1 MATVSSNKVTGQK
14 VYIKSYGCQMNV
26 YDATRMADALASD
39 GFRETRDVDEADLV
53 VLNTCHIREKA
64 SEKVYSELG
73 RMKQLKEQRAGNG
86 RNTLIAV
93 AGCVAQADGA
103 EIIRRQPAVDI
114 VIGTQAYN
122 RLPEAVRR
130 ARRESGVVFA
140 EFDGG
145 DKFANLPSA
154 DPQQIQARGVSAFVT
169 VQEGCD
175 KFCSFCVVPYTRGL
189 ESSRTVAGIEDEV
202 ARLVD
207 GGVREVVLLGQNV
220 NAYHGLNADG
230 RETSLAG
237 LIEAL
242 SRNPRLLRIRY
253 TTSHPRDMATNL
265 IEAHRDV
272 GQLMPYIHL
281 PVQSGSD
288 RMLASMNRKH
298 RASDYLAVIERM
310 RAARPDIAF
319 SSDFIVGAPGETRH
333 DFEATLRLVR
343 EVGFAS
349 AYSFKYSARP
359 GTPASIAAD
368 QVDEQEKSERLAEL
382 QDLLES
388 QRRAFNATFVGRR
401 VPVLFEKRGR
411 HAGQIVGKSP

>member
-1 MATVSSNKVTGQK
+1 MLFRSFAT
-14 VYIKSYGCQMNV
+14 
-26 YDATRMADALASD
+26 LP
-39 GFRETRDVDEADLV
+39 
-53 VLNTCHIREKA
+53 
-64 SEKVYSELG
+64 
-73 RMKQLKEQRAGNG
+73 
-86 RNTLIAV
+86 
-93 AGCVAQADGA
+93 
-103 EIIRRQPAVDI
+103 PAN
-114 VIGTQAYN
+114 Q
-122 RLPEAVRR
+122 E
-130 ARRESGVVFA
+130 
-140 EFDGG
+140 
-145 DKFANLPSA
+145 
-154 DPQQIQARGVSAFVT
+154 QIQARGVSAFVT

-272 GQLMPYIHL
+272 GKLMPYIHL

-319 SSDFIVGAPGETRH
+319 SSDFIVGAPGETRQ
-333 DFEATLRLVR
+333 DFEATLKLVR

-359 GTPASIAAD
+359 GTPASVAAD

-388 QRRAFNATFVGRR
+388 QRRDR
-401 VPVLFEKRGR
+401 
-411 HAGQIVGKSP
+411 KSTRLNSSH